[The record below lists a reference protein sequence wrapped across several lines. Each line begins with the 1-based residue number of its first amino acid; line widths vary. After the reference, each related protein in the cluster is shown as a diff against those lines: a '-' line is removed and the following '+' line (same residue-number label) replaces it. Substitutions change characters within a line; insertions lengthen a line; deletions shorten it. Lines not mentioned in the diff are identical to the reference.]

1 MKLYKEDIAC
11 IGDYAEE
18 NIDGN
23 LDLMSFYKFTNSD
36 EILLREILLKF
47 GNDYRI
53 VEVICYEDVICFR
66 TNLRYNVYNQA
77 VKNYLVVNN
86 RKTY

>member
-1 MKLYKEDIAC
+1 MKLYKEDILC
-11 IGDYAEE
+11 IGDYPEE
-18 NIDGN
+18 NTDGN
-23 LDLMSFYKFTNSD
+23 LDLMSFYFFTNSD

-53 VEVICYEDVICFR
+53 VEVICYEDVLCLR
-66 TNLRYNVYNQA
+66 TNLPYNLYNQA
-77 VKNYLVVNN
+77 VGNYLVVNN

>member
-1 MKLYKEDIAC
+1 MKLYKEDILC
-11 IGDYAEE
+11 LCDYPEE
-18 NIDGN
+18 NIDSH
-23 LDLMSFYKFTNSD
+23 LDLMAYYPGTNSD
-36 EILLREILLKF
+36 EILLREVLLKF
-47 GNDYRI
+47 GGYRI

-66 TNLRYNVYNQA
+66 TNLPYELYKEA

>member
-1 MKLYKEDIAC
+1 MKLYKEDILC
-11 IGDYAEE
+11 IGDYPE
-18 NIDGN
+18 NTDGR
-23 LDLMSFYKFTNSD
+23 LDLMAFFPCVNSD

-47 GNDYRI
+47 GDDYRI

-66 TNLRYNVYNQA
+66 TNLPYNAYNQA

-86 RKTY
+86 RKRY

>member
-1 MKLYKEDIAC
+1 MKLYKEDIVC
-11 IGDYAEE
+11 IADYGVE
-18 NIDGN
+18 NTDKN
-23 LDLMSFYKFTNSD
+23 LDLMAYYKATNSD
-36 EILLREILLKF
+36 EILLREVLLKF
-47 GNDYRI
+47 GGYRI

-66 TNLRYNVYNQA
+66 TNLPYELYKEA